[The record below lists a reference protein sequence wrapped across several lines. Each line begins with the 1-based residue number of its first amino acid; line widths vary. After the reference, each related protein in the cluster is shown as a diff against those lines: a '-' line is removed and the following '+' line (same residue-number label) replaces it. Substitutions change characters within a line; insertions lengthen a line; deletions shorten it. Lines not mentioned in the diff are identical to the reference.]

1 MKKLILLYLLT
12 LSYSQD
18 HWETAIYAN
27 DEWSYLVPIEEPNSN
42 WNSINYDD
50 SSWLVSTGGFGY
62 GDNDDGTLI
71 PNALSVYI
79 RRTFEIP
86 ESEKLVTSILHTDY
100 DDGFIA
106 YLNDIEI
113 CRSYN
118 LGNYGDFI
126 DYDYG
131 TNGIDHEAQLYLGLN
146 PEYCVID
153 SLELSSLIISGENL
167 LAIQVHNVS
176 SSSSDMSSNFFLSF
190 GIQDGSSFYG
200 ETPSWFQEPIN
211 FNQSNLPIFI
221 DVINNLTIKS
231 GLITQKQSEIIF
243 ENAKIFPNHTQISIA
258 IIKDGKVNY
267 YGINNKNDT
276 ISTVNNKKS
285 VFEIGSISKVFTS
298 TILANFVIDEKIN
311 LNDNIN
317 GYLKTS
323 FNNDTEISFINLANH
338 TSGLPRLPSNLDLT
352 KVNPENPYKEY
363 KEKELEE
370 YLTKHLELLNKEKFQ
385 YSNLGAGLL
394 GYTLSKIENTTY
406 ENLLQNKIFSKFNMY
421 NSTSDINKIKGN
433 LVKGLNNEGNDVP
446 NWEFSVLAGAGAI
459 FSTVEDLSQFAIS
472 QFDNSN
478 KELKLTRKKTFE
490 VNENLDIGLG
500 WHILKSQSKNF
511 WYWHNGGTGGYSS
524 SMVIDENTK
533 NGIIILS
540 NISAFNPNMGN
551 IDKLCFELMKT
562 IE

>member
-1 MKKLILLYLLT
+1 MKRLILLIT
-12 LSYSQD
+12 VIAFWGCDNS
-18 HWETAIYAN
+18 AN
-27 DEWSYLVPIEEPNSN
+27 DKVDTERKDNKVVTEKFVR
-42 WNSINYDD
+42 NY
-50 SSWLVSTGGFGY
+50 
-62 GDNDDGTLI
+62 NDDDYNGIFSMFADVMKEALPIDKTTEFLKGLKSQAGNISNREFVKYENGTY
-71 PNALSVYI
+71 ASYKT
-79 RRTFEIP
+79 TFERAVFVLNISIDDNSDINSFSVKP
-86 ESEKLVTSILHTDY
+86 FVEEVNSEH
-100 DDGFIA
+100 
-106 YLNDIEI
+106 
-113 CRSYN
+113 
-118 LGNYGDFI
+118 
-126 DYDYG
+126 
-131 TNGIDHEAQLYLGLN
+131 
-146 PEYCVID
+146 
-153 SLELSSLIISGENL
+153 
-167 LAIQVHNVS
+167 
-176 SSSSDMSSNFFLSF
+176 
-190 GIQDGSSFYG
+190 
-200 ETPSWFQEPIN
+200 
-211 FNQSNLPIFI
+211 
-221 DVINNLTIKS
+221 VINNLTIKS

-276 ISTVNNKKS
+276 ILTVNNQKS

-338 TSGLPRLPSNLDLT
+338 TSGLPPLPSNLDLT

-370 YLTKHLELLNKEKFQ
+370 YLTKHLELLNKEKYQ

-540 NISAFNPNMGN
+540 NVSAFNPNMGN

>member
-1 MKKLILLYLLT
+1 MKKLMILALLVVGCVFGDT
-12 LSYSQD
+12 IIVQTERKD
-18 HWETAIYAN
+18 NKVVTEKF
-27 DEWSYLVPIEEPNSN
+27 VR
-42 WNSINYDD
+42 NY
-50 SSWLVSTGGFGY
+50 
-62 GDNDDGTLI
+62 NDDDYNGIFSMFADVMKEALPIDKTTEFLKGLKSQAGNISNREFVKYENGTY
-71 PNALSVYI
+71 ASYKT
-79 RRTFEIP
+79 TFERAVFVLNISIDDNSDINGLFVKP
-86 ESEKLVTSILHTDY
+86 FVEEVNSE
-100 DDGFIA
+100 
-106 YLNDIEI
+106 N
-113 CRSYN
+113 
-118 LGNYGDFI
+118 
-126 DYDYG
+126 
-131 TNGIDHEAQLYLGLN
+131 
-146 PEYCVID
+146 
-153 SLELSSLIISGENL
+153 
-167 LAIQVHNVS
+167 
-176 SSSSDMSSNFFLSF
+176 
-190 GIQDGSSFYG
+190 
-200 ETPSWFQEPIN
+200 
-211 FNQSNLPIFI
+211 
-221 DVINNLTIKS
+221 VINNLTIKS
-231 GLITQKQSEIIF
+231 GIITQKQSEIIF

-338 TSGLPRLPSNLDLT
+338 TSGLPIVPSNLDFT

-370 YLTKHLELLNKEKFQ
+370 YLTKHLELLNKEKYQ

-446 NWEFSVLAGAGAI
+446 NWELSVLAGAGAI

-540 NISAFNPNMGN
+540 NVSAFNPNMGN

-562 IE
+562 IDNQD